1 MTRKVSDI
9 VVDLEKDV
17 KDIKTLLSNNKFLY
31 EVLLG
36 KINAISKHLLSNK
49 EDNVEFIEVKNT
61 SIKSNTPD
69 IITGINNNVNS
80 DNKADSVIEPKEARR
95 TMPGLKSDVVLKDNK
110 LIHERAIPESA
121 KASVNK
127 FTPTQQKI
135 LYPDGTAVSNANV
148 EIKLNDNV
156 SFKTKTNTAGKWT
169 YGLNPGIYS
178 LRIYKKGNNK
188 KPEVNINTTINILE
202 SKKPHI
208 LNNIVAEI

>member
-61 SIKSNTPD
+61 SVKSNTPD
-69 IITGINNNVNS
+69 IITGIDNNVNS
-80 DNKADSVIEPKEARR
+80 DNKINHVIEQRK
-95 TMPGLKSDVVLKDNK
+95 TIPGLKSDVILKDNK

-121 KASVNK
+121 KASANK

-148 EIKLNDNV
+148 EIKLNDNIC
-156 SFKTKTNTAGKWT
+156 FKTKTNTAGKWT

-178 LRIYKKGNNK
+178 LRIYKKGNGK